1 MDLKQELQ
9 KQITQLNIWTKA
21 YDEGYPMVSDK
32 EWDEAYFQLMKLEA
46 ESGIYLP
53 DSPTQ
58 TISFQVMSQLEKV
71 THNHPML
78 SLAKTKDVNEVASFV
93 GNQDYIA
100 MCKMD
105 GLTCSLRYM
114 NGKLIS
120 AETRGNGMVG
130 ENILHNALVI
140 PSIPKKIP
148 YQEELVVDGE
158 IICTYEDFETFSN
171 EYKNPRNF
179 AAGSIR
185 LLDSEECAKRKLTF
199 VAWDVIKGFDGIDG
213 LNNCFQQLI
222 QMNFETVPFTIVHD
236 SVGIAD
242 DIAVIK
248 LYAEGKQ
255 YPIDG
260 VVFKFRSRSY
270 GKKLGK
276 TEHHFK
282 NAIAY
287 KFYDET
293 YETRV
298 KQIEW
303 TMGRT
308 GVLTPV
314 AVFEPIDIDGS
325 TVERASVHNLSV
337 LQELGLKY
345 QGQRIEVFKANQIIP
360 QIAKVYDYEYDCASI
375 VGMEIPDTCPI
386 CGGKTEIV
394 HTDTSIV
401 LKCGNPTCSGKLINH
416 LDHYCGKKG
425 MDIKGL
431 SKATLEKLID
441 WGWVSCIGDLYTL
454 TQHKTEW
461 MNKAGFGEK
470 SVHKILNAIE
480 QSKDCELWQFISALG
495 IPLIGSTYA
504 KEIAKHEHDFCNI
517 REDIESHYDFTKWDG
532 FGDEM
537 CAALWNFDYTEADK
551 LGIQGCL
558 NIHNSFWRDNSH
570 PSTTTSVVYPLD
582 GLNIVITGKL
592 VHYKN
597 RDALKAEIEARG
609 GKVVGS
615 ISSKTNYLINNDSQS
630 TSAKNKAAIAAG
642 IPILTEEEFE
652 KKFFDI

>member
-1 MDLKQELQ
+1 MTLKEEIQER
-9 KQITQLNIWTKA
+9 ITQLNIWTKA
-21 YDEGYPMVSDK
+21 YDEGHPMISDK
-32 EWDEAYFQLMKLEA
+32 EWDEAYFQLVKLE
-46 ESGIYLP
+46 EQSGIYLP

-58 TISFQVMSQLEKV
+58 SINFQVVSQLEKA

-78 SLAKTKDVNEVASFV
+78 SLDKTKDMAEVEAFV
-93 GNQDYIA
+93 GNQDYIT

-120 AETRGNGMVG
+120 AETRGNGIIG
-130 ENILHNALVI
+130 ENILHNALII

-148 YQEELVVDGE
+148 YQEELIVDGE
-158 IICTYEDFETFSN
+158 IICTYEDFKSFSD

-185 LLDSEECAKRKLTF
+185 LLDPKECAKRNLTF
-199 VAWDVIKGFDGIDG
+199 VAWDVIKGFDNIDG
-213 LNNCFQQLI
+213 LNDCFKELLE
-222 QMNFETVPFTIVHD
+222 MNFKVVPFTILHD
-236 SVGIAD
+236 GIQD
-242 DIAVIK
+242 DINIIK
-248 LYAEGKQ
+248 LFAETNY

-260 VVFKFRSRSY
+260 IVFKFRSRSY
-270 GKKLGK
+270 GKQLGK

-298 KQIEW
+298 KRIEW

-314 AVFEPIDIDGS
+314 AVFDPIDIDGS
-325 TVERASVHNLSV
+325 TVERASLHNLSV
-337 LQELGLKY
+337 LKELGLRY
-345 QGQRIEVFKANQIIP
+345 QDQKVEVFKANQIIP
-360 QIAKVYDYEYDCASI
+360 QIAKVYDYEEEIASI
-375 VGMEIPDTCPI
+375 DGMEIPKVCPI

-401 LKCGNPTCSGKLINH
+401 LKCSNPTCDGKLINR

-441 WGWVSCIGDLYTL
+441 WGWVSNILDLYSL
-454 TQHKTEW
+454 SDFKQEW
-461 MNKAGFGEK
+461 ISKPGFGEK
-470 SVHKILNAIE
+470 SVNNILNAIE
-480 QSKDCELWQFISALG
+480 TSKECELWQFISAIG

-504 KEIAKHEHDFCNI
+504 KEIAKHKCDYSTI
-517 REDIESHYDFTKWDG
+517 REDIKNHFDFTEWDG
-532 FGDEM
+532 FGFEM
-537 CAALWNFDYTEADK
+537 CNALWHFNYTEADT

-558 NIHNSFWRDNSH
+558 NIKNSLWNDGTIN
-570 PSTTTSVVYPLD
+570 STTTMSLE
-582 GLNIVITGKL
+582 GLNIAITGKL
-592 VHYKN
+592 LKYKN
-597 RDALKAEIEARG
+597 RDALKAEIESRG
-609 GKVVGS
+609 GKVVS
-615 ISSKTNYLINNDSQS
+615 SVSSKTNYLINNDSKS
-630 TSAKNKAAIAAG
+630 SSAKNKAAVIAG
-642 IPILTEEEFE
+642 IPILTEEEFGR
-652 KKFFDI
+652 KFFDI